1 MSRNCVFGFYFECVA
16 NPYMSWRGLDWTR
29 PRLGHLSCQAC
40 HVCLCNPYLL
50 LLLLQLGL
58 LLAYANARHCYCDSF
73 LLQLAKYVCQMW
85 FAYNVGETERAERGG
100 RGYGFGMPFSRTAL
114 RYFCP
119 ALVAGRRLCTLCAT
133 LRYVRVCIGNPRP
146 SPTPSCLV
154 ICQLCDRQTKHSADC
169 ACFIVMTPASVRPS
183 RTCDSIYMRI
193 SRTCDLSSGH

>member
-1 MSRNCVFGFYFECVA
+1 
-16 NPYMSWRGLDWTR
+16 MSWRGLDRTR

-40 HVCLCNPYLL
+40 HVCLCNPCLL
-50 LLLLQLGL
+50 LLLVGL

-73 LLQLAKYVCQMW
+73 LQQLAKYVCQMW
-85 FAYNVGETERAERGG
+85 FAYNVGDTERRRWA
-100 RGYGFGMPFSRTAL
+100 GYGFGMPFSRTAL

-133 LRYVRVCIGNPRP
+133 LRYVRVCIGSPP
-146 SPTPSCLV
+146 SPSPLPPWLV

-193 SRTCDLSSGH
+193 SHVMNMWSEFRSLKC